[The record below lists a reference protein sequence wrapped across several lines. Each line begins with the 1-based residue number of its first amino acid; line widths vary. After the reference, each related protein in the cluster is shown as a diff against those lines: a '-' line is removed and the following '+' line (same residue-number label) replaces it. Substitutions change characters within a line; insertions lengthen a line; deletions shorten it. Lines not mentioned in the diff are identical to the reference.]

1 MEQGVGKRE
10 IQRVEISRT
19 IVKNSLKDF
28 CSIND
33 KKRFLV
39 TDWWGTDDFKK
50 ICSDAQIDEETL
62 AIAFIKLSTLP
73 TGKRKKEVSDLIS
86 TIDSFP
92 PNEKGE
98 TLKPLP
104 D

>member
-1 MEQGVGKRE
+1 MEQGVGERE

-28 CSIND
+28 CSIDD

-39 TDWWGTDDFKK
+39 SDWWGTEDFKM
-50 ICSDAQIDEETL
+50 ICANAQIDEETL
-62 AIAFIKLSTLP
+62 AIVFIRLATLP

-98 TLKPLP
+98 TLKSLL